1 MVQVTM
7 LNNMVDADF
16 IKALDK
22 HVSWGISVLD
32 LKQGIYG
39 KSLLDLTLDEAEQA
53 AAAIAEREL
62 TVYCFST
69 ELFHGEVEQGEA
81 FFRTHYLDKIDHL
94 LALARILKPTVIR
107 LLSAKTKRR
116 NEITDSTLY
125 ILKAHAWLIPMYQE
139 AIDRI
144 AEGGFQVTIE
154 NECNSNLF
162 AKPKEII
169 NFFHVIDRED
179 RVYFTY
185 DVQNLWQMGTYPT
198 LSVYRE
204 LAPLIGFYHV
214 KGGQKD
220 EGSDK
225 LLWKSSLADA
235 SWPVADMT
243 LQVIAD
249 GRSPVI
255 CINPSHGT
263 AKPGYDYDNVYQ
275 RDLAYMTNIIHGGD

>member
-16 IKALDK
+16 ITALDK
-22 HVSWGISVLD
+22 HVSWGIQVLD
-32 LKQGIYG
+32 LKQGIFG
-39 KSLLDLTLDEAEQA
+39 KSLLDLTLEEAEQA
-53 AAAIAEREL
+53 AAAIAERDL
-62 TVYCFST
+62 SVYCFST

-81 FFRTHYLDKIDHL
+81 FFRTTYLDKIDHL
-94 LALARILKPTVIR
+94 LDLAQILKPTVIR
-107 LLSAKTKRR
+107 LLSAKTKCR

-125 ILKAHAWLIPMYQE
+125 ILKTHDWLIPMYQE

-144 AEGGFQVTIE
+144 AEAGFEVTIE
-154 NECNSNLF
+154 NECSANLF
-162 AKPKEII
+162 ATTKEII
-169 NFFHVIDRED
+169 DFFRVIDRED

-204 LAPLIGFYHV
+204 LAPVIGFYHV

-225 LLWKSSLADA
+225 LIWKSSLADA
-235 SWPVADMT
+235 SWPVAEMT

-255 CINPSHGT
+255 CINPSHGIT
-263 AKPGYDYDNVYQ
+263 KPGYNYEEVYQ
-275 RDLAYMTNIIHGGD
+275 RDLAFITNIIQGGE

>member
-16 IKALDK
+16 ITALDK
-22 HVSWGISVLD
+22 HVSWGIQVLD
-32 LKQGIYG
+32 LKQGIFG
-39 KSLLDLTLDEAEQA
+39 KTLLDLTLAEAEQA
-53 AAAIAEREL
+53 AAAIAERDL
-62 TVYCFST
+62 SVYCFST

-81 FFRTHYLDKIDHL
+81 FFRTTYLDKIDHL
-94 LALARILKPTVIR
+94 LDLAQILKPTVIR
-107 LLSAKTKRR
+107 LLSAKTKCR

-125 ILKAHAWLIPMYQE
+125 ILKTHDWLIPMYQE

-144 AEGGFQVTIE
+144 AEASFEVTIE
-154 NECNSNLF
+154 NECSANLF
-162 AKPKEII
+162 ATTKEII
-169 NFFHVIDRED
+169 DFFRVIDRED

-204 LAPLIGFYHV
+204 LAPVIGFYHV

-225 LLWKSSLADA
+225 LIWKSSLADA
-235 SWPVADMT
+235 SWPVAEMT

-255 CINPSHGT
+255 CINPSHGIT
-263 AKPGYDYDNVYQ
+263 KPGYNYEEVYQ
-275 RDLAYMTNIIHGGD
+275 RDLAFITNIIQGGE

>member
-1 MVQVTM
+1 M

-16 IKALDK
+16 ITALDK
-22 HVSWGISVLD
+22 HVRWGIPVLD
-32 LKQGIYG
+32 LKQGIFG
-39 KSLLDLTLDEAEQA
+39 KSLIDLTLEEAEEA
-53 AAAIAEREL
+53 AAAIEERDL
-62 TVYCFST
+62 SVYCFST
-69 ELFHGEVEQGEA
+69 ELFHGEVEQGAA

-94 LALARILKPTVIR
+94 LDLAQILKPTVIR
-107 LLSAKTKRR
+107 LLSAKTNRR
-116 NEITDSTLY
+116 NDIADSTLY
-125 ILKAHAWLIPMYQE
+125 ILNGHAWLIPMYQE

-144 AEGGFQVTIE
+144 AAAGFEVTIE
-154 NECNSNLF
+154 NECSANVF
-162 AKPKEII
+162 ATPKEII
-169 NFFHVIDRED
+169 DFFHVIDRVD

-204 LAPLIGFYHV
+204 LAPVIGFYHV

-220 EGSDK
+220 EDSDK
-225 LLWKSSLADA
+225 LIWKSSLEDA
-235 SWPVADMT
+235 SWPVAEMT

-263 AKPGYDYDNVYQ
+263 TKPGYNYDDVYQ
-275 RDLAYMTNIIHGGD
+275 RDLAFMTNLIHGGE

>member
-16 IKALDK
+16 ITALDK
-22 HVSWGISVLD
+22 HVSWGIQVLD
-32 LKQGIYG
+32 LKQGIFG
-39 KSLLDLTLDEAEQA
+39 KSLLDLTLEEAEQA
-53 AAAIAEREL
+53 AAAIAERDL
-62 TVYCFST
+62 SVYCFST

-81 FFRTHYLDKIDHL
+81 FFRTTYLDKIDHL
-94 LALARILKPTVIR
+94 LDLAQILKPTVIR
-107 LLSAKTKRR
+107 LLSAKTKCR

-125 ILKAHAWLIPMYQE
+125 ILKTHDWLIPMYQE

-144 AEGGFQVTIE
+144 AEAGFEVTIE
-154 NECNSNLF
+154 NECSANLF
-162 AKPKEII
+162 ATTKEII
-169 NFFHVIDRED
+169 DFFRVIDRED

-204 LAPLIGFYHV
+204 LAPVIGFYHV

-225 LLWKSSLADA
+225 LIWKSSLADA
-235 SWPVADMT
+235 PWPVAEMT

-255 CINPSHGT
+255 CINPSHGIT
-263 AKPGYDYDNVYQ
+263 KPGYNYDEVYQ
-275 RDLAYMTNIIHGGD
+275 RDLAFITNIIQGGE

>member
-16 IKALDK
+16 ITALDK
-22 HVSWGISVLD
+22 HVSWGIQVLD
-32 LKQGIYG
+32 LKQGIFG
-39 KSLLDLTLDEAEQA
+39 KSLLDLTLEEAEQA
-53 AAAIAEREL
+53 AAAIAERDL
-62 TVYCFST
+62 SVYCFST

-81 FFRTHYLDKIDHL
+81 FFRTTYLDKIDHL
-94 LALARILKPTVIR
+94 LDLAQILKPTVIR
-107 LLSAKTKRR
+107 LLSAKTKCR

-125 ILKAHAWLIPMYQE
+125 ILKTHDWLIPMYQE

-144 AEGGFQVTIE
+144 AEASFEVTIE
-154 NECNSNLF
+154 NECSANLF
-162 AKPKEII
+162 ATTKEII
-169 NFFHVIDRED
+169 DFFRVIDRED

-204 LAPLIGFYHV
+204 LAPVIGFYHV

-225 LLWKSSLADA
+225 LIWKSSLADA
-235 SWPVADMT
+235 SWPVAEMT

-255 CINPSHGT
+255 CINPSHGIT
-263 AKPGYDYDNVYQ
+263 KPGYNYEEVYQ
-275 RDLAYMTNIIHGGD
+275 RDLAFITNIIQGGE